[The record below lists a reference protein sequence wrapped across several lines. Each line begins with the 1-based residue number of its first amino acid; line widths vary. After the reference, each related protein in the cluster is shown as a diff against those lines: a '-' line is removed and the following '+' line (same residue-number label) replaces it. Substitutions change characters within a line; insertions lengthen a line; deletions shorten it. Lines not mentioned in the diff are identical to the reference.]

1 MPAPTDI
8 IYEIDDPV
16 AIIRLNRP
24 EKLNAFTDK
33 TLTQLRQAVD
43 RAQADR
49 RVVGIVIT
57 GEGRG
62 FCAGLDAEVLE
73 ATARG
78 AGSRSNAAVSEEI
91 PGLFTYLWA
100 VEKPVIAAVNGVA
113 AGGGFVLASI
123 CDVRFACS
131 NASFISI
138 FSKRGLIAEH
148 GTSWIV
154 PRLVGTGAALDML
167 WSSRKVEADEAHRLG
182 LVQYLSEPET
192 LVEDACNYV
201 RQLAATVSPG
211 SMAHTKRLVYRH
223 SGAMF
228 EQALREADVA
238 QWEALS
244 HPDAVEGVRSY
255 VEQRAP
261 NFERLGSN
269 DS

>member
-1 MPAPTDI
+1 MSAQTDI
-8 IYEIDDPV
+8 IYEVDDPV

-24 EKLNAFTDK
+24 EKLNAFTHE
-33 TLTQLRQAVD
+33 TLAQLRQAVD
-43 RAQADR
+43 KAQLDR

-78 AGSRSNAAVSEEI
+78 ASSRPAEEASEEI

-113 AGGGFVLASI
+113 AGGGFVLASL
-123 CDVRFACS
+123 CDVRFAS
-131 NASFISI
+131 SDASFISI
-138 FSKRGLIAEH
+138 FSKRGLISEH

-154 PRLVGTGAALDML
+154 PRLVGTGAALDLL
-167 WSSRKVEADEAHRLG
+167 WSSRNVRADEAYRLG
-182 LVQYLSEPET
+182 LVEYLSEPGA
-192 LVEDACNYV
+192 LLEDACNYV

-223 SGAMF
+223 SGSMY

-238 QWEALS
+238 QWEALTHS
-244 HPDAVEGVRSY
+244 DAVEGVRSY

-261 NFERLGSN
+261 DFERLGES

>member
-8 IYEIDDPV
+8 IYEVDDPV

-24 EKLNAFTDK
+24 DKLNAFTHE
-33 TLTQLRQAVD
+33 TLAQLRQAIEQ
-43 RAQADR
+43 AQHDR
-49 RVVGIVIT
+49 RVVGIIIT

-78 AGSRSNAAVSEEI
+78 ASSRNTEESSEEI

-100 VEKPVIAAVNGVA
+100 VEKPIIAAVNGVA
-113 AGGGFVLASI
+113 AGGGFVLASL
-123 CDVRFACS
+123 CDVRFAS
-131 NASFISI
+131 SEASFISI

-167 WSSRKVEADEAHRLG
+167 WSSRKIQADEAFRLG
-182 LVQYLSEPET
+182 LVQYLTEPET
-192 LVEDACNYV
+192 LLQEASDYI

-223 SGAMF
+223 AGTMF
-228 EQALREADVA
+228 EQALREADVV
-238 QWEALS
+238 QWQALS
-244 HPDAVEGVRSY
+244 HPDAVEGVLSY
-255 VEQRAP
+255 VEKRAP
-261 NFERLGSN
+261 QFERLGDN
-269 DS
+269 

>member
-1 MPAPTDI
+1 MSSNTDV
-8 IYEIDDPV
+8 IYEVDDPI

-24 EKLNAFTDK
+24 EKLNAFTHE
-33 TLTQLRQAVD
+33 TLAQLRQAVHK
-43 RAQADR
+43 AQHDR

-78 AGSRSNAAVSEEI
+78 ATSRPTEEPGEEI

-100 VEKPVIAAVNGVA
+100 VEKPIIAAVNGVA
-113 AGGGFVLASI
+113 AGGGFVLASL
-123 CDVRFACS
+123 CDVRFAS
-131 NASFISI
+131 ADASFITV
-138 FSKRGLIAEH
+138 FSKRGLISEH

-154 PRLVGTGAALDML
+154 PRLVGTGAALDLL
-167 WSSRKVEADEAHRLG
+167 WSSRKVEADEAYRLG
-182 LVQYLSEPET
+182 LVEYLCEPEN
-192 LVEDACNYV
+192 LLEDACNYV
-201 RQLAATVSPG
+201 RQLAATVSPR
-211 SMAHTKRLVYRH
+211 SIAHTKRLVYRH
-223 SGAMF
+223 SGSMF
-228 EQALREADVA
+228 EQALREADVT

-244 HPDAVEGVRSY
+244 HADAVEGVRSY

-261 NFERLGSN
+261 RFERLGDD